1 MLVLEGFGGGTEAR
15 SRVPEHLSW
24 PQLPPLSSE
33 EIDLSGGSASA
44 GGADVI
50 TTTTSAKN
58 ANAIT
63 TDTINP
69 GERSKVG
76 FGLVHQ

>member
-1 MLVLEGFGGGTEAR
+1 
-15 SRVPEHLSW
+15 
-24 PQLPPLSSE
+24 
-33 EIDLSGGSASA
+33 
-44 GGADVI
+44 VI

-63 TDTINP
+63 TDTISP

-76 FGLVHQ
+76 FGFVHQ